1 MIFITADAV
10 AEMIG
15 AASTQA
21 FMRQRTE
28 LETEHGFP
36 LPMPSARRP
45 LRWRRDQV
53 AAWIEAQGRPHNT
66 HAAAIAS
73 AHNVHLLH
81 RAATR

>member
-1 MIFITADAV
+1 MTFITADAV

-15 AASTQA
+15 AASRQA
-21 FMRQRTE
+21 FMRQRNE

-53 AAWIEAQGRPHNT
+53 AAWIEAQGRPQDV
-66 HAAAIAS
+66 HAAAIARAS
-73 AHNVHLLH
+73 NVHLLH
-81 RAATR
+81 RAASR